1 VKHLETDSKK
11 TQKLSPLGADDFAD
25 LEREVKELESRETQ
39 RIAARKEAVEKAL
52 SSTADCSSSVDPV
65 GCKKAHSQIAWRA
78 SQDKYERAALTD
90 IVNEDHD
97 KDDRDVADVAMT
109 QTRAE
114 ELHNQRT
121 AEKLSGIKEFNAL
134 DKQSMGLEKIRS
146 AKEQAA
152 LKALISEKHQLA
164 QVKEEEMEERDKA
177 DQRQQARKSAEI
189 QKEVNI
195 HVSQE
200 MFDHTKSDATAST
213 ATLTNAAAAGIAQ
226 AESSSMS
233 ALAGPSQHDIEVKEA
248 ARIEQQR
255 QAFFEKQIAAMKKA
269 DLKVRRQRA
278 THADAAV
285 TARVPKKQGLHLAQY
300 ERDEREAMAHSRSR
314 SHARARAASAAPARH
329 VTPTGDVESEY
340 KSLGLAPEGNLAH
353 VMSDDYRADVTLAS
367 IEDTRRQQALEAH
380 IEQERAL
387 EGKKAARQQHA
398 ANQMAE
404 ASLTAQ
410 NVAAGY
416 SKPTTDFLA
425 ILNTVPHS
433 HHVFTAKEADG
444 DAEAA
449 AARHHD
455 AIRAAHLDT
464 MENAEKLGSEIVNQF
479 DIEKTPSQQAI
490 TNKVIQSR
498 EAEINEIFQP
508 GT

>member
-1 VKHLETDSKK
+1 
-11 TQKLSPLGADDFAD
+11 
-25 LEREVKELESRETQ
+25 
-39 RIAARKEAVEKAL
+39 
-52 SSTADCSSSVDPV
+52 
-65 GCKKAHSQIAWRA
+65 
-78 SQDKYERAALTD
+78 
-90 IVNEDHD
+90 
-97 KDDRDVADVAMT
+97 
-109 QTRAE
+109 
-114 ELHNQRT
+114 
-121 AEKLSGIKEFNAL
+121 
-134 DKQSMGLEKIRS
+134 
-146 AKEQAA
+146 
-152 LKALISEKHQLA
+152 
-164 QVKEEEMEERDKA
+164 MEERDKA

-189 QKEVNI
+189 QKEVNL

-278 THADAAV
+278 MHADAAV

-444 DAEAA
+444 DAEAWPRGTMMLSGPRIWTPWKMPRSW
-449 AARHHD
+449 AAR
-455 AIRAAHLDT
+455 L
-464 MENAEKLGSEIVNQF
+464 S
-479 DIEKTPSQQAI
+479 
-490 TNKVIQSR
+490 TNSTLRRRRRSRQSR
-498 EAEINEIFQP
+498 
-508 GT
+508 TR

>member
-1 VKHLETDSKK
+1 
-11 TQKLSPLGADDFAD
+11 
-25 LEREVKELESRETQ
+25 
-39 RIAARKEAVEKAL
+39 
-52 SSTADCSSSVDPV
+52 
-65 GCKKAHSQIAWRA
+65 
-78 SQDKYERAALTD
+78 
-90 IVNEDHD
+90 
-97 KDDRDVADVAMT
+97 M
-109 QTRAE
+109 
-114 ELHNQRT
+114 
-121 AEKLSGIKEFNAL
+121 
-134 DKQSMGLEKIRS
+134 
-146 AKEQAA
+146 
-152 LKALISEKHQLA
+152 
-164 QVKEEEMEERDKA
+164 
-177 DQRQQARKSAEI
+177 
-189 QKEVNI
+189 
-195 HVSQE
+195 
-200 MFDHTKSDATAST
+200 
-213 ATLTNAAAAGIAQ
+213 
-226 AESSSMS
+226 
-233 ALAGPSQHDIEVKEA
+233 
-248 ARIEQQR
+248 
-255 QAFFEKQIAAMKKA
+255 
-269 DLKVRRQRA
+269 
-278 THADAAV
+278 
-285 TARVPKKQGLHLAQY
+285 
-300 ERDEREAMAHSRSR
+300 
-314 SHARARAASAAPARH
+314 
-329 VTPTGDVESEY
+329 
-340 KSLGLAPEGNLAH
+340 APEGNLAH